1 MNRRR
6 RQAALWVCLGY
17 IAFLLMASAFIALE
31 AGHDCAG
38 EDCAV
43 CLQVARMHALL
54 SYCLQVARM
63 HALLSHGSLL
73 GLAFAAAFVLLL
85 SGAVR
90 SVRTAGPV
98 ISLSPVSLKVRMN
111 N

>member
-6 RQAALWVCLGY
+6 KQAALWVCLGY

-38 EDCAV
+38 KDCAV

-54 SYCLQVARM
+54 S
-63 HALLSHGSLL
+63 HGTLL
-73 GLAFAAAFVLLL
+73 GMAIAGSFVLLL
-85 SGAVR
+85 CGAVR

-98 ISLSPVSLKVRMN
+98 LSQSPVSLHVRVN

>member
-38 EDCAV
+38 KDCAV

-54 SYCLQVARM
+54 S
-63 HALLSHGSLL
+63 HGTLL
-73 GLAFAAAFVLLL
+73 GMAIAGSFVLLL

>member
-6 RQAALWVCLGY
+6 KQAALWVCLGY

-54 SYCLQVARM
+54 S
-63 HALLSHGSLL
+63 HSTLL
-73 GLAFAAAFVLLL
+73 GMAIAGSFVLLL

-98 ISLSPVSLKVRMN
+98 FSLSPVSLKVRMN

>member
-6 RQAALWVCLGY
+6 KQAALWVCLGY
-17 IAFLLMASAFIALE
+17 IAFLIMASAFIALE

-54 SYCLQVARM
+54 S
-63 HALLSHGSLL
+63 HGTLL
-73 GLAFAAAFVLLL
+73 GMAIAGSFVLFL

>member
-6 RQAALWVCLGY
+6 RQVALWVCLGY

-54 SYCLQVARM
+54 SYGL
-63 HALLSHGSLL
+63 LL
-73 GLAFAAAFVLLL
+73 GIPLAAAFVLLL

-98 ISLSPVSLKVRMN
+98 FSLSPVSLKVRMN

>member
-6 RQAALWVCLGY
+6 RQVALWLCLGY
-17 IAFLLMASAFIALE
+17 IAFLFMAPAFIALE

-54 SYCLQVARM
+54 S
-63 HALLSHGSLL
+63 HGLLL
-73 GLAFAAAFVLLL
+73 GISLAAAFVLLL

-98 ISLSPVSLKVRMN
+98 FSLSPVSLKVRMN

>member
-6 RQAALWVCLGY
+6 KQAALWVCLGY

-38 EDCAV
+38 KDCAV

-54 SYCLQVARM
+54 S
-63 HALLSHGSLL
+63 HGTLL
-73 GLAFAAAFVLLL
+73 GMAIAGSFVLLL
-85 SGAVR
+85 SVAVR

-98 ISLSPVSLKVRMN
+98 ISQSPVSLKVRMN

>member
-6 RQAALWVCLGY
+6 KQAALWVCLGY

-54 SYCLQVARM
+54 S
-63 HALLSHGSLL
+63 HGSLL
-73 GLAFAAAFVLLL
+73 GMAFAAAFVLLL

-98 ISLSPVSLKVRMN
+98 FSLSPVSLKVRMN

>member
-6 RQAALWVCLGY
+6 KQAALWVCLGY

-38 EDCAV
+38 KDCAV

-54 SYCLQVARM
+54 S
-63 HALLSHGSLL
+63 HGTLL
-73 GLAFAAAFVLLL
+73 GMAIAGSFVLLL

-98 ISLSPVSLKVRMN
+98 FSLSPVSLKVRMN

>member
-38 EDCAV
+38 KDCAV

-54 SYCLQVARM
+54 S
-63 HALLSHGSLL
+63 HGTLL
-73 GLAFAAAFVLLL
+73 GMAIAGSFVLLL

-98 ISLSPVSLKVRMN
+98 IFLSPVSLKVRMN